1 MSDIDVQRFSEI
13 VTGLVVI
20 CIPTFIACRHIYIS
34 YRNARNMR
42 RYRSPR
48 SGMRSVGF
56 NPIAGA
62 FLLLRWLVS
71 LLTRDARK
79 STRQVIGRGS

>member
-20 CIPTFIACRHIYIS
+20 CIPTFIVCRHIYIS
-34 YRNARNMR
+34 YRTARNMR
-42 RYRSPR
+42 PYRSPR
-48 SGMRSVGF
+48 SGMRLIGF

-62 FLLLRWLVS
+62 RLLRWLLS
-71 LLTRDARK
+71 LPTRDARK
-79 STRQVIGRGS
+79 STRQVIGRGP